1 MSLTEAQNIFASINE
16 DALNDMLR
24 AFFGARPRYLVYGSP
39 AFVSTTTV
47 AATSMPAIPF
57 PGVPGGIQ
65 WQVRLSVPHIDL
77 YPKTSPLPPQLQLPP
92 GSFSLALEIELC
104 IACQAQRFEPEPLR
118 PDGMNQ
124 QPAPVHMDHPIA
136 CPRLQVF
143 AIGSLQRVSVNGEDG
158 IAFSIAAVE
167 IVDIMPDALESVLE
181 CLLLSIVQSAL
192 SQVRLPLRALRAGAF
207 PLTLTVG
214 PTIEDNRID
223 VRGLV

>member
-24 AFFGARPRYLVYGSP
+24 AFFAARPRYLVYGSP
-39 AFVSTTTV
+39 AFVATTTV
-47 AATSMPAIPF
+47 AATSMPAIAF
-57 PGVPGGIQ
+57 PGVPGGIE
-65 WQVRLSVPHIDL
+65 WQVRLSVPRIDL

-92 GSFSLALEIELC
+92 GSFSLALAVELC
-104 IACQAQRFEPEPLR
+104 IACPTQRFDPAPLR
-118 PDGMNQ
+118 PNETDQ
-124 QPAPVHMDHPIA
+124 QPAPGRLDHPRD

-143 AIGSLQRVSVNGEDG
+143 AIGSLQRVTVNGEAA
-158 IAFSIAAVE
+158 IAFSIAALE
-167 IVDIMPDALESVLE
+167 IVDIQPDALESVLE
-181 CLLLSIVQSAL
+181 CLLLSIVRAAL